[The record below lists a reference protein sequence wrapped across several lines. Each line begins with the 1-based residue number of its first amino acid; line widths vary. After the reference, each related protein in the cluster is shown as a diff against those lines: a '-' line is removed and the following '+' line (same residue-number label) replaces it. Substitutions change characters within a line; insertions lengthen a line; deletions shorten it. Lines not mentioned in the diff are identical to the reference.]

1 MREAS
6 HRQVPFAIRGSFSR
20 SLYRNG
26 EDTIQMK
33 EVTSSPTYRGGGFLS
48 LKKRTVGSRSMT
60 ISRQA

>member
-6 HRQVPFAIRGSFSR
+6 HRQGPFAIRGSFPR

-33 EVTSSPTYRGGGFLS
+33 EINRWTHVSCRVMNSPEIYIVFILEIR
-48 LKKRTVGSRSMT
+48 
-60 ISRQA
+60 